1 MYHAVVLI
9 KVTDRYFI
17 YKGLE
22 VTDHYA
28 EGHKH
33 RDPQCEIT
41 EQPPIVNGFHS

>member
-1 MYHAVVLI
+1 MYHTVVLI

-22 VTDHYA
+22 ITDHYA

-33 RDPQCEIT
+33 RDSQSEVT
-41 EQPPIVNGFHS
+41 E